1 MAVPLETSVGPVVGR
16 AHGGVHVWRGL
27 PHAEP
32 PARRFAPAGPRPSWC
47 APLDAGVSAR
57 PSPQLVGHSVLGD
70 ETLGG
75 RTLDVYAPAGAT
87 GLPVLVFVHGGAFVG
102 GGPADYD
109 GTHLATRLPAV
120 VVTVSYRLGAL
131 GFLTT
136 RASDPTPAL
145 TDLVAALAWV
155 SDTVSAFGGDPG
167 RVTLAGQSAG
177 AAMVAS
183 LMTTPAA
190 RGRLRA
196 AVVLSG
202 GGWVR
207 SPAEH
212 AAAGEAFTAVLDADP
227 DTASVADLLRAA
239 TRVPADPGNPR
250 GVPFLPVVDGDVLPV
265 PPLDAVPAVPL
276 WLQTCRDEMA
286 MFRPDL
292 AADERAEL
300 TRRWW
305 EGGLHDLAA
314 AHPGPTWTGRFD
326 HAPAVPP
333 FDALG
338 PTHGADNACLWAH
351 PPRFVERP
359 LLGRSAA
366 AMSGAD
372 RAVTE
377 ELHDA
382 LARFVHDGELPWT
395 PGARFPGRVLGG

>member
-1 MAVPLETSVGPVVGR
+1 MGPVDGR
-16 AHGGVHVWRGL
+16 AHRGVHVWRGL
-27 PHAEP
+27 PYAAP
-32 PARRFAPAGPRPSWC
+32 PARRFAPAGPRPSWSEPFGAATS
-47 APLDAGVSAR
+47 APA
-57 PSPQLVGHSVLGD
+57 SPQLHDGAVLGD
-70 ETLGG
+70 EALGG
-75 RTLDVYAPAGAT
+75 RTLDVYAPAGAS

-102 GGPADYD
+102 GGPGDYD
-109 GTHLATRLPAV
+109 GTHLAARLPAV
-120 VVTVSYRLGAL
+120 VVTVSDRLGAL

-136 RASDPTPAL
+136 RASTPTPAL

-177 AAMVAS
+177 AALVSS

-190 RGRLRA
+190 RGRFRA
-196 AVVLSG
+196 AVILSG

-212 AAAGEAFTAVLDADP
+212 AAAGEAFTAALDADP

-250 GVPFLPVVDGDVLPV
+250 GVPFLPVVDGAVLPV
-265 PPLDAVPAVPL
+265 PPLDAVPGVPL

-286 MFRPDL
+286 MFRPEL
-292 AADERAEL
+292 PTAEQA
-300 TRRWW
+300 RRTAEWW
-305 EGGLHDLAA
+305 EGGVRDLAA

-333 FDALG
+333 FGVLG

-359 LLGRSAA
+359 LLGRPAA
-366 AMSGAD
+366 AMSAAD
-372 RAVTE
+372 HAVTE

-382 LARFVHDGELPWT
+382 LARFVHEGELPWT
-395 PGARFPGRVLGG
+395 PGADFPGHVLGA